1 MLLKR
6 TIFKYFVESPVKNPA
21 MGFVKINKIMKLIKK
36 SSKVIFLFKICWSS
50 RKNILER
57 IKKLN
62 ISISKLYAA
71 SNADIRIKKDAEIK
85 VPISLLFMRFF
96 KDCFECILKK
106 YLAHN

>member
-1 MLLKR
+1 
-6 TIFKYFVESPVKNPA
+6 

-36 SSKVIFLFKICWSS
+36 VQKLSFYLKYVGVVE
-50 RKNILER
+50 NILER

>member
-6 TIFKYFVESPVKNPA
+6 TIFKYLVESPVKNPA
-21 MGFVKINKIMKLIKK
+21 IGFVKINKIMKLIKK

-62 ISISKLYAA
+62 ISISQLYAA